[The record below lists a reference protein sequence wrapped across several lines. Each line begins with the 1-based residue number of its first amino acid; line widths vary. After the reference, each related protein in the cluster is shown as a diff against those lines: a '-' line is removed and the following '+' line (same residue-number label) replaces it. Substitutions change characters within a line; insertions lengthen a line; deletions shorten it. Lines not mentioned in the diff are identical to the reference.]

1 MTTVA
6 VVVGDQLNFTV
17 DENSARSLEFSP
29 QNPDGSPV
37 SLTGLVVEFVVEAVD
52 GTQLVKILATDSGNP
67 MGSVTVDTG
76 ASTILVGMLPA
87 ATLALYNARGGYV
100 YWALWLQP
108 GTSTSYLVCNGQI
121 TGNRTA
127 QP

>member
-1 MTTVA
+1 MATVA

-17 DENSARSLEFSP
+17 DENSMRSLEFSP
-29 QNPDGSPV
+29 QNPDGSPLD
-37 SLTGLVVEFVVEAVD
+37 LTGLVVEFVIEAID
-52 GTQLVKILATDSGNP
+52 HTQLVKILATDVSNP

-76 ASTILVGMLPA
+76 ASTILVGLLPP
-87 ATLALYNARGGYV
+87 ATLALYNSRGGYV

-108 GTSTSYLVCNGQI
+108 GTSTAYIVCNGQI